1 MGRSTTNEQSEADVL
16 GDADEN
22 DRLQARS
29 QTGQA
34 TWVSAVSYW
43 CDYLTII
50 DLQGLDDPALR
61 RAS

>member
-1 MGRSTTNEQSEADVL
+1 MARAATNEPSDADVL
-16 GDADEN
+16 GDAGEN
-22 DRLQARS
+22 DRLPARS
-29 QTGQA
+29 QAGQA
-34 TWVSAVSYW
+34 AWVSAVSYW

>member
-1 MGRSTTNEQSEADVL
+1 MARTATNEHSDADGL
-16 GDADEN
+16 GDAEEN

-34 TWVSAVSYW
+34 AWVSAVSYW

-50 DLQGLDDPALR
+50 DLQGLDDPAVR

>member
-1 MGRSTTNEQSEADVL
+1 MGRLTSTERPDADVL
-16 GDADEN
+16 GSADEN
-22 DRLQARS
+22 GRLPARS

-34 TWVSAVSYW
+34 AWVSAVSYW

-61 RAS
+61 CAS

>member
-1 MGRSTTNEQSEADVL
+1 MGRSAISEQSEADAL
-16 GDADEN
+16 GNAEEN
-22 DRLQARS
+22 DRLLARS
-29 QTGQA
+29 QTTQA
-34 TWVSAVSYW
+34 AWVSAVSYW